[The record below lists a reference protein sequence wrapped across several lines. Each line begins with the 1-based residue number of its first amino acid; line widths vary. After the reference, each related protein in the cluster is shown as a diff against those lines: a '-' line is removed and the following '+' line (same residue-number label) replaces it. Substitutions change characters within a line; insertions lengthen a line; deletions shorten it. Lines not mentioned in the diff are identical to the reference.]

1 MGSRASSRA
10 AASHCARDEF
20 MPHEF
25 DNQPNDASQRL
36 LDNAFDELIDADA
49 RKLKPSLCQNCV
61 RYPMTPRSNTV
72 TYGEAPTRIVVAG
85 SG

>member
-1 MGSRASSRA
+1 MSSITRRMMRV
-10 AASHCARDEF
+10 SDFSTTPLTR
-20 MPHEF
+20 
-25 DNQPNDASQRL
+25 
-36 LDNAFDELIDADA
+36 LIDADA